1 MPTLKSIEAQYRGD
15 VDQCLMECL
24 TLWLQRKDNARLP
37 SWISLASALNEIDE
51 KAVFEKIIEISKT
64 IELVIIIV
72 QYFVDKQLTDPAS
85 QILQKYSDRLSQVTL
100 PVQLCQQL
108 LTEKVITKEVLD
120 EIKAFGHHL
129 VNGSFRALRYT
140 VCRDHN
146 QLCIFAAILLKSEDT
161 ISIATD
167 IISDYSKPLILYFT
181 YCYISLDQ
189 VFPSS
194 PLVSNLNNTTTAG
207 NYLFNNSD

>member
-1 MPTLKSIEAQYRGD
+1 M
-15 VDQCLMECL
+15 
-24 TLWLQRKDNARLP
+24 
-37 SWISLASALNEIDE
+37 
-51 KAVFEKIIEISKT
+51 
-64 IELVIIIV
+64 
-72 QYFVDKQLTDPAS
+72 
-85 QILQKYSDRLSQVTL
+85 
-100 PVQLCQQL
+100 CQQL

-120 EIKAFGHHL
+120 EIEALGYHL

-140 VCRDHN
+140 VCRDCN

-161 ISIATD
+161 VSIATD

-189 VFPSS
+189 VFPRS
-194 PLVSNLNNTTTAG
+194 PLVSNLNNTTTG